1 MKTSKEM
8 KDGLKRCLQIDK
20 EECRCEGCPY
30 EKSGCSEALM
40 DDVRQLIDTPAKY
53 TAFEIIR
60 LVQRV
65 VSDEI
70 CGLSEGEV
78 AIAYEIERS
87 IIGKLVKEDGHE
99 TNV

>member
-1 MKTSKEM
+1 MTTMRTIKQLKSLLDDRKSFLDGTDDEIYLDDIAALTAAIEIIRSASSGKT
-8 KDGLKRCLQIDK
+8 
-20 EECRCEGCPY
+20 
-30 EKSGCSEALM
+30 
-40 DDVRQLIDTPAKY
+40 Y

-60 LVQRV
+60 LVQDV

-87 IIGKLVKEDGHE
+87 IIGKLVKEDSCE